1 MIKSSYHLMMS
12 LKTLV
17 SFDTDEIWID
27 YENKRFTKVCDI
39 SAPAPFISF
48 PSNEPSINGLLKNLS
63 DEGFIEFDGDEYF
76 TLTYKSLYYSQIVHH
91 EKVDY
96 FLKSVFVPIILS
108 FATTLIANLLT
119 PNLLQALLE
128 YLQGLV

>member
-1 MIKSSYHLMMS
+1 MIKSSYRLMMS

-48 PSNEPSINGLLKNLS
+48 PSNSIKPSS
-63 DEGFIEFDGDEYF
+63 DRF
-76 TLTYKSLYYSQIVHH
+76 
-91 EKVDY
+91 
-96 FLKSVFVPIILS
+96 
-108 FATTLIANLLT
+108 
-119 PNLLQALLE
+119 
-128 YLQGLV
+128 